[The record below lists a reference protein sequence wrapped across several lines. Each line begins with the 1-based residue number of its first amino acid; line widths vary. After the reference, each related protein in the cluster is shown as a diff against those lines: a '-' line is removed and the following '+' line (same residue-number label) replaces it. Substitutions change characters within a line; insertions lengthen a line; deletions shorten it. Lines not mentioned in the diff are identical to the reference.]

1 MLLNSLIVRV
11 HTILVVSLIA
21 NLLDEGSDMDRPE
34 RPYATK
40 RSAPPK
46 QQESPGKLGKP
57 HVSLKILGEYLGL
70 SPATISLVIN
80 NAPGAKSISPPTR
93 LRVLAAAKKFDY
105 RPSFFARALQGQR
118 TFSVGVLLPQLNDD
132 YSGSIMEGVEEVL
145 VEEGYFYLTASHH
158 RKPDL
163 IDEYSNLLMDRAVEG
178 FILIDTPTTRHDPWS
193 VPVVAVAGHRQVP
206 NVTNLTLDQRF
217 AAELGLRHLYELGHR
232 KIAIMRGAACSS
244 DSDDRWNSFRD
255 VAIELGIPIDP
266 QLTLTI
272 PLDMSSP
279 ELGYPAAC
287 QLLTRK
293 KPFTAIIAFNDL
305 AAIGAMCAIREHGF
319 RIPEDISVLGFDDIK
334 SAAYQYPSLTTIRQP
349 LHHIGRTAALTL
361 LRRITHQDV
370 PDEPLIPILPELVV
384 RQSTGVARSEDE
396 IRPSSQKIRLY

>member
-1 MLLNSLIVRV
+1 
-11 HTILVVSLIA
+11 
-21 NLLDEGSDMDRPE
+21 MDRPE
-34 RPYATK
+34 RPHATK

-46 QQESPGKLGKP
+46 QQESPGKLAKP

-163 IDEYSNLLMDRAVEG
+163 IEEYPRLLMDRAVEG
-178 FILIDTPTTRHDPWS
+178 FILIDTPTIRHEPWA
-193 VPVVAVAGHRQVP
+193 VPVVAVAGHQQVP
-206 NVTNLTLDQRF
+206 NVTNLTLNQRL
-217 AAELGLRHLYELGHR
+217 AAELGLRHLYDLGHR

-244 DSDDRWNSFRD
+244 DSNERWNCFRE

-287 QLLTRK
+287 QLLLRK
-293 KPFTAIIAFNDL
+293 KTFTAIIAFNDL
-305 AAIGAMCAIREHGF
+305 SAIGAICAIREHGL
-319 RIPEDISVLGFDDIK
+319 RVPEDISVLGFDDIK
-334 SAAYQYPSLTTIRQP
+334 SAAYQHPSLTTIRQP
-349 LHHIGRTAALTL
+349 LHHIGRTAALKL
-361 LRRITHQDV
+361 LSRITHQDV
-370 PDEPLIPILPELVV
+370 SDEISITISPELIV
-384 RQSTGVARSEDE
+384 RQSTGVARSETE
-396 IRPSSQKIRLY
+396 SWSSSRKVGQS

>member
-1 MLLNSLIVRV
+1 VRLQ
-11 HTILVVSLIA
+11 TILVMQLTSL
-21 NLLDEGSDMDRPE
+21 NEGSDMDRPE
-34 RPYATK
+34 RPSTK
-40 RSAPPK
+40 RASPTK
-46 QQESPGKLGKP
+46 QQESSGKLWKQ
-57 HVSLKILGEYLGL
+57 HASLKIIGEYLGL

-80 NAPGAKSISPPTR
+80 NAPGAKAISEPTR

-163 IDEYSNLLMDRAVEG
+163 IEEYPRLLMDRAVEG
-178 FILIDTPTTRHDPWS
+178 FILIDTPTTRHEPWS
-193 VPVVAVAGHRQVP
+193 VPVVAVAGHQQVP
-206 NVTNLTLDQRF
+206 NVTNLTLDQRL
-217 AAELGLRHLYELGHR
+217 AAELGLRHLYDLGHR

-244 DSDDRWNSFRD
+244 DSNDRWNCFRK
-255 VAIELGIPIDP
+255 VAIELGIPLDP

-279 ELGYPAAC
+279 EVGYPAAC
-287 QLLTRK
+287 QLLLRK

-305 AAIGAMCAIREHGF
+305 AAIGAMCAIREHNL
-319 RIPEDISVLGFDDIK
+319 RVPEDISVLGFDDIK
-334 SAAYQYPSLTTIRQP
+334 SAAYQHPSLSTIRQP
-349 LHHIGRTAALTL
+349 LHHIGRTAALRL
-361 LRRITHQDV
+361 LHRITHQDASE
-370 PDEPLIPILPELVV
+370 DLSITISPELIV
-384 RQSTGVARSEDE
+384 RQSTGVARSETE
-396 IRPSSQKIRLY
+396 SWSSSRKVGLH

>member
-1 MLLNSLIVRV
+1 
-11 HTILVVSLIA
+11 
-21 NLLDEGSDMDRPE
+21 MDRPE
-34 RPYATK
+34 RPSAAR
-40 RSAPPK
+40 RSAPAK
-46 QQESPGKLGKP
+46 QQEPPGKILKQ
-57 HVSLKILGEYLGL
+57 HASLKILGEYLGL

-80 NAPGAKSISPPTR
+80 NAPGAKSISEPTR

-178 FILIDTPTTRHDPWS
+178 FILIDTPTTRREPWS
-193 VPVVAVAGHRQVP
+193 VPVVAVAGHQPVP
-206 NVTNLTLDQRF
+206 NVTNLTLNQRF
-217 AAELGLRHLYELGHR
+217 AAELGLRHLYDLGHR

-244 DSDDRWNSFRD
+244 DSDDRWNSFCE

-287 QLLTRK
+287 QLLLRK

-305 AAIGAMCAIREHGF
+305 AAIGAICAIREHGL
-319 RIPEDISVLGFDDIK
+319 RVPEDISVLGFDDIK
-334 SAAYQYPSLTTIRQP
+334 SAAYQYPSLSTIRQP
-349 LHHIGRTAALTL
+349 LHHIGRTAALKL
-361 LRRITHQDV
+361 LHRVTHQDV
-370 PDEPLIPILPELVV
+370 SEEAPISFLPELVV
-384 RQSTGVARSEDE
+384 RQSTGAVRSEAE
-396 IRPSSQKIRLY
+396 SRPYNKKVILR

>member
-1 MLLNSLIVRV
+1 
-11 HTILVVSLIA
+11 
-21 NLLDEGSDMDRPE
+21 
-34 RPYATK
+34 
-40 RSAPPK
+40 
-46 QQESPGKLGKP
+46 
-57 HVSLKILGEYLGL
+57 
-70 SPATISLVIN
+70 
-80 NAPGAKSISPPTR
+80 
-93 LRVLAAAKKFDY
+93 
-105 RPSFFARALQGQR
+105 
-118 TFSVGVLLPQLNDD
+118 
-132 YSGSIMEGVEEVL
+132 
-145 VEEGYFYLTASHH
+145 
-158 RKPDL
+158 
-163 IDEYSNLLMDRAVEG
+163 
-178 FILIDTPTTRHDPWS
+178 
-193 VPVVAVAGHRQVP
+193 VVAVAGHRQVP

-255 VAIELGIPIDP
+255 VAIQLGIPIDP

-370 PDEPLIPILPELVV
+370 PDEPPIPILPELVV

-396 IRPSSQKIRLY
+396 ISPSGQKIRLY

>member
-1 MLLNSLIVRV
+1 MIR
-11 HTILVVSLIA
+11 VVSLT
-21 NLLDEGSDMDRPE
+21 LFDKGFDMDQPE
-34 RPYATK
+34 DPSTDK
-40 RSAPPK
+40 LVPPPK
-46 QQESPGKLGKP
+46 RQELPGKHTNK
-57 HVSLKILGEYLGL
+57 HASLKVLGEYLGL
-70 SPATISLVIN
+70 SPATISLVMN
-80 NAPGAKSISPPTR
+80 NAPGAKAISEPTR

-163 IDEYSNLLMDRAVEG
+163 IEEYPRLLMDRAVEG
-178 FILIDTPTTRHDPWS
+178 FILIDTPTTRHEPWP
-193 VPVVAVAGHRQVP
+193 VPVVAVAGHQPVP
-206 NVTNLTLDQRF
+206 NVTNLTLDQRL
-217 AAELGLRHLYELGHR
+217 AAELGLRHLHDLGHR
-232 KIAIMRGAACSS
+232 KIAFMRGAACSS
-244 DSDDRWNSFRD
+244 DSDDRWNCFREA
-255 VAIELGIPIDP
+255 AIGLGIPIDP

-279 ELGYPAAC
+279 EVGYPAAS
-287 QLLTRK
+287 QLLIRN
-293 KPFTAIIAFNDL
+293 KPFTAIVAFNDM
-305 AAIGAMCAIREHGF
+305 AAIGAMCAIREHGL

-361 LRRITHQDV
+361 LRRITLQDYSPV
-370 PDEPLIPILPELVV
+370 APISILPELIV
-384 RQSTGVARSEDE
+384 RQSTGMASSSAKS
-396 IRPSSQKIRLY
+396 RPIGKKVTLR

>member
-1 MLLNSLIVRV
+1 MIR
-11 HTILVVSLIA
+11 VVSLTSSTK
-21 NLLDEGSDMDRPE
+21 GSAMDQPEAPSSNKPATPPRRP
-34 RPYATK
+34 R
-40 RSAPPK
+40 
-46 QQESPGKLGKP
+46 SPGKLSK
-57 HVSLKILGEYLGL
+57 HHASLKVIGEYLGL

-80 NAPGAKSISPPTR
+80 NAPGAKAIPEPTR

-132 YSGSIMEGVEEVL
+132 YSGSIMEGVEDVL

-163 IDEYSNLLMDRAVEG
+163 IEEYPRLLMDRAVEG
-178 FILIDTPTTRHDPWS
+178 FILIDTPTTRHEPWP
-193 VPVVAVAGHRQVP
+193 VPVVAVAGHRLVP
-206 NVTNLTLDQRF
+206 NVTNLTLDQRC
-217 AAELGLRHLYELGHR
+217 AATLGLRHLYDLGHR

-244 DSDDRWNSFRD
+244 DSSDRWNCFREA
-255 VAIELGIPIDP
+255 AIDLGIPIDP

-279 ELGYPAAC
+279 EVGYPAAR
-287 QLLTRK
+287 QLLLRK

-305 AAIGAMCAIREHGF
+305 AAIGAICAIREHGLKV
-319 RIPEDISVLGFDDIK
+319 PEDISVLGFDDIK
-334 SAAYQYPSLTTIRQP
+334 LAAYQYPSLTTIRQP

-361 LRRITHQDV
+361 LRRLTHQHIAEA
-370 PDEPLIPILPELVV
+370 PTISFLPELIV
-384 RQSTGVARSEDE
+384 RQSTGVAKSVAEL
-396 IRPSSQKIRLY
+396 RPPK

>member
-1 MLLNSLIVRV
+1 
-11 HTILVVSLIA
+11 
-21 NLLDEGSDMDRPE
+21 MDRPE
-34 RPYATK
+34 RPHATK

-46 QQESPGKLGKP
+46 QQESPGKLAKP

-255 VAIELGIPIDP
+255 VAIQLGIPIDP

-370 PDEPLIPILPELVV
+370 PDEPPIPILPELVV

-396 IRPSSQKIRLY
+396 ISPSGQKIRLY

>member
-1 MLLNSLIVRV
+1 
-11 HTILVVSLIA
+11 
-21 NLLDEGSDMDRPE
+21 MDRPE
-34 RPYATK
+34 KPSATK
-40 RSAPPK
+40 RSAPPN
-46 QQESPGKLGKP
+46 QQGSPGKLGKP

-80 NAPGAKSISPPTR
+80 NAPGAKSISEPTR
-93 LRVLAAAKKFDY
+93 LRVLAAAKQFDY

-145 VEEGYFYLTASHH
+145 LEEGYFYLTASHH

-178 FILIDTPTTRHDPWS
+178 FILIDTPPTRRESWS
-193 VPVVAVAGHRQVP
+193 VPVVAVAGHQPFP

-217 AAELGLRHLYELGHR
+217 AAELGLRHLYDLGHR

-244 DSDDRWNSFRD
+244 DSDDRWNCFRE

-266 QLTLTI
+266 QLALTI
-272 PLDMSSP
+272 PVDMSSP

-287 QLLTRK
+287 QLLLRN

-305 AAIGAMCAIREHGF
+305 AAIGAISAIREHGL
-319 RIPEDISVLGFDDIK
+319 RVPEDISVLGFDDIK

-349 LHHIGRTAALTL
+349 LHHIGRTAALKL
-361 LRRITHQDV
+361 LHRITHQEV
-370 PDEPLIPILPELVV
+370 SEEAPISILPELVV
-384 RQSTGVARSEDE
+384 RQSTGVARSELE
-396 IRPSSQKIRLY
+396 SRPNGQKVVLR